1 MHNCTSASSP
11 HRLTI
16 RIIALKENYK
26 GVSLRKTYQ
35 DTTKWFKSGP
45 LTQNALWNRIEVRW
59 NPDFRASKRSGNW
72 FENSGV
78 QKRVKGGIGSHLF
91 YDRINLIRTKKAAQN
106 NVNSSTLICQPIHH
120 FYLDMVRKIG

>member
-1 MHNCTSASSP
+1 MVYAQLYIRLLASQANNQDYSSL
-11 HRLTI
+11 RKI
-16 RIIALKENYK
+16 RPYYYSLYK

-59 NPDFRASKRSGNW
+59 NPDFRTSKRSGNW

-78 QKRVKGGIGSHLF
+78 QKRLKGGIGLHLF
-91 YDRINLIRTKKAAQN
+91 YNRIIL
-106 NVNSSTLICQPIHH
+106 
-120 FYLDMVRKIG
+120 